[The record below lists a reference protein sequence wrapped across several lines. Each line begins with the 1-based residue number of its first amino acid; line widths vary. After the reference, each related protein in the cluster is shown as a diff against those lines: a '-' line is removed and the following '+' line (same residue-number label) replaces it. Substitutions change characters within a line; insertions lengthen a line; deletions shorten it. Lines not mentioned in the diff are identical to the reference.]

1 MTDPF
6 NESKKGFIT
15 FEKNSEYSY
24 LNQPIAKPVE
34 ATKVEEKEEEEFSP
48 ETYGDYGIKI
58 PDPLNP
64 FKMFDSNEWA
74 NNPDSREV
82 AAKKITEN
90 YYNELMKPE
99 ATVPAIVDG
108 QLKQVQASEAGRL
121 TKAGLHAYD
130 NSLQLIGMAQQRED
144 GGFRLNPMTG
154 KRDFAF
160 GSKNLTPY
168 DPEKDKDSQKRQADE
183 NGYGASDYQLSNKE
197 IFGRDHVSGV
207 IDAYAKKNDLDIE
220 DLKPES
226 ITPERFVQM
235 RESLREGDPSGGFF
249 EVTKKINGSNDA
261 VLDDEARKEYTD
273 ALSYYAKEKQLGD
286 KLIDMHNGEPVINYE
301 KLTDLNKFEEAVNSL
316 QMPAVDKARFLTTFK
331 RNFEQDANRIITD
344 QFKGADFAEG
354 MESTLIDFG
363 PGNYIVKAMD
373 KLTGYQNPETPAE
386 AMKRYAE
393 GNITAYDFL
402 KENPFYSQD
411 TPYIVSALRR
421 VGLRTVNA
429 FQNTALGASTLVL
442 GGIGAAAQK
451 AGAQSVADTAKGMAM
466 PMIEAV
472 AYSGQALQ
480 TFAKYDGG
488 INEAI
493 GIGDISIS
501 DEDIY
506 SVVGQVFE
514 TVITAGASL
523 LAKGVIKGG
532 TTSLAKMTLKESLE
546 FGAAK
551 ASQSIAKKQTA
562 GFTTKAAI
570 QAKEAAMSL
579 WTNSSKVKAAESL
592 FATSLQG
599 SFGSAG
605 QALSSSYGEA
615 IDKGMSK
622 EDALAEAT
630 GKATANGLA
639 TFTAMSLM
647 NMVAPGVEK
656 ILMSPETL
664 VGAGQAIK
672 NTLASRA
679 ARKSISAGLTD
690 VIGDKAVRTALSKGV
705 ANAVRGQVSKEGIGG
720 YIGAVALNGV
730 SEGLEEMLDTYLAT
744 TLDAYMNNSPEAR
757 KELESGGLWLDVIKS
772 GIMGAMMGSSVNAI
786 SLTSKDKKEMAMK
799 SKDSMNDYLQKKL
812 PMLSPSLQSKVFVSQ
827 KDKSQPQMAQTIQQ
841 ILQTGDLNQKVE
853 ALANLGNI
861 AAVNAFTPQTTVT
874 PTGTTAPA
882 TTVTPAKAAP
892 SQPVDVTSDF
902 FESLAIDTSY
912 DAPDNTTWTRKQNAS
927 GNSVM
932 TGNDSAGNVI
942 EMTTTEFANFVNTQ
956 NKTTVSETKPVV
968 ATKAKEVITKEVTPT
983 EVSTAPTSFKLSN
996 KSGVAVEVK
1005 TPVKDEKELAGYAYE
1020 EAHGKSISGNKIEP
1034 IKTED
1039 VTSKAKKTYKIATYS
1054 IDGKPADLHSVEVDN
1069 DGNSVTADYTG
1080 ETTTKF
1086 YNKAELVKLLSLSKF
1101 AQAVIKDDN
1110 EFKSVAKDVAPKG
1123 KVETQAK
1130 KPEKKPD
1137 LQPEE
1142 KQEKKKEAPKS
1153 EAPKPLPVKKSDEV
1167 TESEIDGE
1175 DKLPIRHKGTIK
1187 KFTKVLNKLGIKVY
1201 VRENNTELNKFLSEN
1216 NAQTV
1221 EDNAMAATTINGKP
1235 AIVINAE
1242 QVGKLQD
1249 LLTGMKHEV
1258 FHTIEIAFRKTP
1270 EGKKLYNLINT
1281 KKLLQDKKLVEFMQR
1296 EYSSKFAELDETNA
1310 FYEVMRA
1317 FIAGKLHGETFTY
1330 KPFLEYLKA
1339 FINHVRKLVKGDKEL
1354 TNYVDKLSQYY
1365 ESAVKDAD
1373 KELGLSV
1380 ASTGVF
1386 RNFMSSIA
1394 NKAKDLT
1401 KSKAKEGKAIQST
1414 TANES
1419 DIDDLVNDLLIEINN
1434 AYEDNANPDDI
1445 FNDVVRTIDNR
1456 LIGVDVGLDSYS
1468 KTKVFKMVLG
1478 ALNDESSTS
1487 ELRGLFENKITDLGK
1502 EKSPVIALPASQVE
1516 NMEPIKK
1523 RLDLAGWTG
1532 IRRFVSEVR
1541 EDGLTRNQ
1549 PDVMSLND
1557 DTKLPFTNAFI
1568 EFAMDPITQ
1577 KYPDHD
1583 LKFGD
1588 AMESINAA
1596 GVVDGYLIYSHSI
1609 ETFNP
1614 ETNTGYITHR
1624 FMKSPALKPNGK
1636 ISPFFSVRQS
1646 QYARE
1651 FYDMVT
1657 DSNVIATMFTPTNE
1671 GVMITSPEGL
1681 IKLVFESL
1689 TSNRTKTENGK
1700 TPEAFLKQGD
1710 KDIKFADIFEFVA
1723 KDNKDGTSP
1732 FYYKDGKI
1740 VVNTAKLARNFSFI
1754 KEEALSTKEQKTSV
1768 ALMVAST
1775 VRAAIEEEILHFA
1788 TIGVFAGDNNPKTG
1802 VNKLVEFYDELE
1814 KLGYFNDMIDQIREM
1829 QGIDNAG
1836 ASLTNKEKIVIAT
1849 EVMSFTHQR
1858 ATNGA
1863 TYGDEYQRLYD
1874 GMYARGEQGGNA
1886 LATARQY
1893 GQTLN
1898 NILQARAATSF
1909 MSPKMQ
1915 EMLEKLNKAKVE
1927 LGVNQRLNNSDQL
1940 AANYLGE
1947 QYQLNRGNMQKSID
1961 EAFMNDSFA
1970 VEEFRAEL
1978 KEINIPIR
1986 QVININF
1993 EKGTIDINPY
2003 FADYYREKYGIDKYD
2018 SILSYF
2024 SRLNEQSVAKDL
2036 AKSVKSAR
2044 QVMDAMRMSLDV
2056 NNELDNLAT
2065 QLVNGNF
2072 DQVINYLEGYNQQ
2085 EGKIVFDS
2093 LIQLAQSFEF
2103 NDSISL
2109 ATEKDKAMVKNFYDA
2124 ATRSDM
2130 AYVGYQPTTGPA
2142 ISPWRTNAIAA
2153 ENAKR
2158 RFRYKSGFIN
2168 LLNQLVPRGG
2178 VDYYSDSDTD
2188 YINKVIAQL
2197 VPQDIIMQGHDAVIN
2212 ELYKVFKNENILPNI
2227 KNARSANINKKKQ
2240 TQVISL
2246 LTNKNT
2252 SVENGGVLPSYAP
2265 FIASVNSYND
2275 LVVNFDEIILNKNL
2289 TRVNEFG
2296 REFVSLDNLLPESS
2310 NGERRLA
2317 FGVDFEPNI
2326 FGYSNE
2332 YPSNVII
2339 DRLYV
2344 GNMRKKGENEDV
2356 IEATAQW
2363 QRSFLSRYTSSD
2375 RERYPEKPMTV
2386 ESNAAYAGEEDYNKY
2401 MMGRIAGAP
2410 LLISKLDDNGNEV
2423 LGDVSY
2429 DDYYKT
2435 MGFQPIV
2442 NNVRIFD
2449 GYADPALLN
2458 ENLLKFSI
2466 SDRSIELTKNFSVK
2480 MRQLNSDAAIKIF
2493 ARDAGSLDIAINKIT
2508 EMLFDGNEV
2517 GIRIDDWFN
2526 TISSLIGYNK
2536 KTGEATVVRSIDG
2549 RETFAS
2555 KFADQMIFRMFG
2567 KEDSRSKNL
2576 QEYIELLSKAYK
2588 ALRPGEF
2595 KDTGKLGAEEK
2606 RVIIDELPIFL
2617 ELVDAANR
2625 DIGLG
2630 RKAYSRFRSRFL
2642 TGTINADIRL
2652 IQEQG
2657 AEGIRAN
2664 EELVK
2669 SIADS
2674 YYDIQAMFDVEWHSN
2689 YLTNGG
2695 PIGYQGL
2702 TALQLM
2708 DEFARIPS
2716 SATNEFFVKGKMPTK
2731 VGYLLDYYN
2740 NMQEA
2745 YGSVRK
2751 KDADGK
2757 SGYAL
2762 DNLIFNPIERPADS
2776 PSELDEEFNA
2786 DIAARPSEFT
2796 ETLNALPQGYEG
2808 TAEQLDANRRKDLV
2822 EEQKRLKSWA
2832 THTALA
2838 IFQSIPSTAN
2848 SIFTRAVTPDRA
2860 KLFFYLF
2867 AKAQDMSA
2875 TIEDKRAT
2883 QGALNTLVGEQMTQL
2898 SSIYGTLKQ
2907 EVNPFADIAGK
2918 VMTYNHPYE
2927 FLMDVAEVIA
2937 GKERQFV
2944 DEQRALAGTL
2954 ASSIVPQLRNNVS
2967 NELLNNQRSSQEI
2980 LDSLQEDLDKGE
2992 LRPGTLF
2999 NARMFQLG
3007 NANPMLDSSLFMN
3020 TPLFSMLLQA
3030 MPNLVIYQ
3038 PAQYTGKTSN
3048 VSKNVDISY
3057 LDNGD
3062 AVLYIDNAMGL
3073 GSSQQ
3078 QEILEKLLI
3087 QRIGQERANGTSGL
3101 ESVINFT
3108 AENIRKQIRYAF
3120 NITPARI
3127 ESMVAKAEKALRSIK
3142 GMPPE
3147 AIKPLVDKYRNSLE
3161 TEATEKMSLL
3171 AGHLSSSRFAENAY
3185 GLSSIDAKG
3194 FFQTILA
3201 PEPASAMIMGVKTV
3215 VGKPNLFDNLR
3226 LVTEM
3231 FTNPEAYDVLS
3242 KIKAP
3247 EADLITDKVNERYE
3261 AFIESALNR
3270 FQAKEV
3276 QSSKV
3281 FEIRMDQ
3288 GGSSLT
3294 QMEDDVTSV
3303 DEMDLTYYA
3312 DPSYIATFLTQAFE
3326 ATFNGESTDRS
3337 YSEIQQLVKRVNGID
3352 SDLIRNMVD
3361 KLLLQEATKNT
3372 NQRMGYKEVDTVSNI
3387 LAEADYKPDFMY
3399 RYVASELINALSPAS
3414 DYAGTIEDL
3423 NDLPRENSAYNIIK
3437 SGAFPLLVDNV
3448 GNTKSSSYGNL
3459 TNFYYGKSPLTEL
3472 FERKRKNEFVSL
3484 LASETP
3490 EAQRVLQKQIDA
3502 LGRTDAPSKTIDLN
3516 VFEAG
3521 DLLFDIRQSI
3531 EKFVGSAN
3539 INQAIANIGRL
3550 KQRNEEL
3557 NNGALERIKDIDE
3570 EIKSLQE
3577 SGLGFVELMMFQN
3590 AGKKLTDA
3598 SEVMDRVASAI
3609 AGLVADK
3616 QMKLQNHSTRISNS
3630 LQSNSSEYIDDYN
3643 QYVTNVYSI
3652 DSEIKKLIESNQET
3666 PLDTQ
3671 SYQSAIN
3678 NLIASRD
3685 SLAIKANNE
3694 ASLIADSIA
3703 QEILSNVV
3711 NGAFGLIPPVAE
3723 MTAFIK
3729 SNYMANMRIW
3739 EIGNVDVTSETPL
3752 GVYLSPS
3759 FFSKSAKT
3767 RRARNLFNPNTI
3779 SRMLDGYMASSDLK
3793 DRIDSITSSNNKLF
3807 SQLKKDKKLDKV
3819 IKKAVADNS
3828 NVFDRDL
3835 IKKNVASAI
3844 LNSDV
3849 VIESLNNEFS
3859 FGFGDLIDNL
3869 DNKDANSGLI
3879 AESEESI
3886 GLHNSARVIN
3896 LLLAERKQL
3905 QKTINQRQNEASND
3919 QENEVSSNKRSNKRV
3934 FMQLRKKVRFDEV
3947 ATLQRVDRVGP
3958 SFNMLINLVYDPDTL
3973 ENTPVN
3979 ENRKAE
3985 AQLQMQII
3993 QEASRLFIER
4003 EGEAMYR
4010 AINEDVDVFG
4020 LGFDLD
4026 QNIQRVISIADIR
4039 NKMERVAKGTYAD
4052 FADAAFDDEM
4062 DSANTKAKQMF
4073 GVTVR
4078 DMITHKLSPA
4088 VVITK
4093 DKVVDGV
4100 TYPMELVNI
4109 KVINR
4114 NARFATEQDQLRKL
4128 ALFIEDEYTTS
4139 VYMPTT
4145 TKLENQPTKTYLT
4158 YNQDAQSELKRI
4170 KEQSGAKWSV
4180 DEQFKGI
4187 IFRASLNP
4195 GANGKGG
4202 LKTQTH
4208 KDIEVNL
4215 DKPINDKLA
4224 AATKVDPNTTVRQFI
4239 KLSKKNFS
4247 GFFIQNTIGEP
4258 ISDFAQGIGVIGT
4271 IKPVNK
4277 LKDEDIEDVFAEIY
4291 SFASDTNNKQ
4301 VLQTSGMEFLSKSKN
4316 QYSKDEQ
4323 KAIIEKAY
4331 GIVIKENSFLDPQ
4344 SKASHALLL
4353 NEAQLTDVINMINSE
4368 EMVGKYDK
4376 FKTYVDEAVD
4386 SIGKLFSINESIAK
4400 STAVAPYNLSR
4411 AILDLDLSHNYSRL
4425 FSVLYASNT
4434 MYRLVAGAINP
4445 EVSDN
4450 MLSNLT
4456 VHENALMRRKFSGG
4470 IGSYNEALNLVGVID
4485 HGLNGSSG
4493 RNRFNAEY
4501 QSFQNKMGV
4510 ASKDLNNDYLNGARA
4525 MLIASLKGIKIANKK
4540 DGGSEGDYVRKVNQW
4555 AYMFKAGYRDYKKID
4570 ENKAKFN
4577 QNANKLSRITS
4588 KLKPIGR
4595 KQSREGAATEELYS
4609 LLEKNINS
4617 LANIINTGTLKEN
4630 DMDAAI
4636 AAMISK
4642 LEAGLSQ
4649 NEINAVNKYS
4659 NALLEE
4665 FGDIYDA
4672 HRIANT
4678 FASRDNR
4685 VIISE
4690 DKLKSATKVS
4700 DALGRPY
4707 SILPLKTGYVRNP
4720 LNTADNEFDE
4730 SSLSIN
4736 EFIGF
4741 DRSSLNYKGKR
4752 SLTVQENVGDP
4763 LRPIDL
4769 NPFTAV
4775 DGLARDAMYRTFLS
4789 PTFNVI
4795 KKLMGNVEFNENRQM
4810 ITSHG
4815 FLHGVAS
4822 VEIGSIKN
4830 GEYFPHIASYIMH
4843 MVEKN
4848 IRNDMPKM
4856 IDDGILS
4863 DIIKVGNLS
4872 TLVRALFSF
4881 IQPITNGV
4889 LPAFAKFATVGMM
4902 NAFSYRSWFGATHK
4916 STEALASAYKHAIMG
4931 YSKPDSAIAN
4941 FVKENSINSY
4951 KWKAEGANIR
4961 ETQISLAKYH
4971 KENRIKYGSR
4981 WLAARVR
4988 NVGEKSLD
4996 ITIGGPERA
5005 NVQAIFTF
5013 ELFNELQQTM
5023 GDKAPKTVEEMF
5035 KMNPDDISTLA
5046 KTKADIMVSDF
5057 MGMSDKAKKAQIYNL
5072 DVKRPMLS
5080 LITSGLTRFGN
5091 HKLTTNANLMV
5102 YGKHLFKRATG
5113 NDRYDPNITASA
5125 VENVAG
5131 TLIQNILYHY
5141 AKAQV
5146 MVPVL
5151 TWVAAALTTFV
5162 AEFFDE
5168 DEPDESKLEV
5178 INERYYDWLEAITQA
5193 TPDGLFLFNWIKEWA
5208 FPYMSAYES
5217 VDEGIGSGLIGTLGK
5232 ATQNALWET
5241 TGFVPAIGATLGMPA
5256 VESVVKVV
5264 GSYGF
5269 NQIVPPDEEEF
5280 MDKVKSDRDR
5290 LRQAERAFS
5299 TFTSPISEPYEAT
5312 KDMSAVFLNYM
5323 SPKDGYDGISTQEFV
5338 YGLLSQSIGT
5348 REAKSNQSRRHKE
5361 DGGWGGY

>member
-1 MTDPF
+1 MSDPF
-6 NESKKGFIT
+6 NESKKGFFT

-34 ATKVEEKEEEEFSP
+34 ATKVEEKEEEKFTP

-74 NNPDSREV
+74 SNPDSREE
-82 AAKKITEN
+82 AAKKVTEN
-90 YYNELMKPE
+90 YYSELMKPE

-154 KRDFAF
+154 KREFAF

-168 DPEKDKDSQKRQADE
+168 DPEKDKDSQKRQDDE
-183 NGYGASDYQLSNKE
+183 NGYGASDYELSNKE
-197 IFGRDHVSGV
+197 IFGRDHVSSV
-207 IDAYAKKNDLDIE
+207 IDAYAKKNDLDVE

-226 ITPERFVQM
+226 ITPERFIQI
-235 RESLREGDPSGGFF
+235 RDSLREGDPSGGAF

-261 VLDDEARKEYTD
+261 VLDEEARKEYAD
-273 ALSYYAKEKQLGD
+273 ALGYYAKEKQLGD
-286 KLIDMHNGEPVINYE
+286 KLVDMYNGQPVINYE

-316 QMPAVDKARFLTTFK
+316 PMPAVDKARFLTTFK
-331 RNFEQDANRIITD
+331 RDFEQDAARILMEQQLGSSAPELAFAATPV
-344 QFKGADFAEG
+344 GAVATYAG
-354 MESTLIDFG
+354 L
-363 PGNYIVKAMD
+363 MD
-373 KLTGYQNPETPAE
+373 GENEIQKWA
-386 AMKRYAE
+386 RE
-393 GNITAYDFL
+393 GNKTAYDFL

-411 TPYIVSALRR
+411 TPYAVSALRR
-421 VGLRTVNA
+421 IGLRTVNS
-429 FQNTALGASTLVL
+429 FQNTALGASAL
-442 GGIGAAAQK
+442 GLGFVGAVAEKVGAEGVSDLAK
-451 AGAQSVADTAKGMAM
+451 EAGMS
-466 PMIEAV
+466 MIEAG
-472 AYSGQALQ
+472 AYSGNVLTAG
-480 TFAKYDGG
+480 AKYDGG
-488 INEAI
+488 INEAFS
-493 GIGDISIS
+493 IGDISVT
-501 DEDIY
+501 DEDLY
-506 SVVGQVFE
+506 SVVGQVLE
-514 TVITAGASL
+514 TVVTGGASL
-523 LAKGVIKGG
+523 LVKGAIKGG

-562 GFTTKAAI
+562 GFATKAAI
-570 QAKEAAMSL
+570 KAKEAAMSL
-579 WTNSSKVKAAESL
+579 WTNSSKVKLAENIL
-592 FATSLQG
+592 ATSLQG

-615 IDKGMSK
+615 IDKGMSR

-639 TFTAMSLM
+639 TFAAMSLM

-705 ANAVRGQVSKEGIGG
+705 ADAVRGQVSKEGIGG

-730 SEGLEEMLDTYLAT
+730 SEGLEEMIDTALAT

-772 GIMGAMMGSSVNAI
+772 GIMGAMMGSGVNAV

-812 PMLSPSLQSKVFVSQ
+812 PMLSPNLQSKVFVSQ

-861 AAVNAFTPQTTVT
+861 AAVNAFAPQTTVT
-874 PTGTTAPA
+874 PTGTTVPA
-882 TTVTPAKAAP
+882 ATATPAKTTP
-892 SQPVDVTSDF
+892 SQPADVTPDSFDT
-902 FESLAIDTSY
+902 LAIDASY
-912 DAPDNTTWTRKQNAS
+912 DAPNGTKWTRKNGQMGEPIMVGTNADGS
-927 GNSVM
+927 TS
-932 TGNDSAGNVI
+932 
-942 EMTTTEFANFVNTQ
+942 EMTTTEFADFINTQ
-956 NKTTVSETKPVV
+956 NKAASSNTQSTTTTTEKG
-968 ATKAKEVITKEVTPT
+968 ATPT
-983 EVSTAPTSFKLSN
+983 ETPAAPNSFKLSN
-996 KSGVAVEVK
+996 KAGVSVEVK
-1005 TPVKDEKELAGYAYE
+1005 TSVKDEKELVGYAYE
-1020 EAHGKSISGNKIEP
+1020 EAHGKSIVGDKIEP
-1034 IKTED
+1034 TKTED
-1039 VTSKAKKTYKIATYS
+1039 VFAKAKEYKVVTYS
-1054 IDGKPADLHSVEVDN
+1054 IDGKPADLHSIEVDN
-1069 DGNSVTADYTG
+1069 DGNPVTTDYTG

-1086 YNKAELVKLLSLSKF
+1086 YNKAGLVNLLSLTKS
-1101 AQAVIKDDN
+1101 AHAVINSNNDFTA
-1110 EFKSVAKDVAPKG
+1110 EAKDVAPKQ
-1123 KVETQAK
+1123 KVEAK
-1130 KPEKKPD
+1130 GDKSEKKSESQPEK
-1137 LQPEE
+1137 
-1142 KQEKKKEAPKS
+1142 KQEKKGEAPKA
-1153 EAPKPLPVKKSDEV
+1153 EAPKPSPTKKSNEV

-1175 DKLPIRHKGTIK
+1175 DKLPVKHKGTVK
-1187 KFTKVLNKLGIKVY
+1187 KFTKVLQKLGIKVY
-1201 VRENNTELNKFLSEN
+1201 VRKNNTELNEFLIEN
-1216 NAQTV
+1216 NAEAV
-1221 EDNAMAATTINGKP
+1221 DNNAMAATIINGKP

-1242 QVGKLQD
+1242 QVEKLQD

-1258 FHTIEIAFRKTP
+1258 FHTIEIAFRKTA
-1270 EGKKLYNLINT
+1270 EGKRLYNLINK
-1281 KKLLQDKKLVEFMQR
+1281 KKLLQDKKLVEFMQK
-1296 EYSSKFAELDETNA
+1296 EYSSKFAELDEVNA

-1365 ESAVKDAD
+1365 ENAVKDAD

-1386 RNFMSSIA
+1386 KNLMSSIA
-1394 NKAKDLT
+1394 SKAKNLT
-1401 KSKAKEGKAIQST
+1401 KSKAKEGKAIQTT
-1414 TANES
+1414 TANEGE
-1419 DIDDLVNDLLIEINN
+1419 IDELVNDLLIEIND
-1434 AYEDNANPDDI
+1434 AYESNANPDDI
-1445 FNDVVRTIDNR
+1445 FNYVVKTIDNR

-1468 KTKVFKMVLG
+1468 KTKVFEMVLG
-1478 ALNDESSTS
+1478 ALNDESSTP
-1487 ELRGLFENKITDLGK
+1487 ELRSLFENKIANLGK
-1502 EKSPVIALPASQVE
+1502 EKSPVISLPASQVE
-1516 NMEPIKK
+1516 NMEPVKK

-1532 IRRFVSEVR
+1532 IRRFVSGVR

-1549 PDVMSLND
+1549 PDIIPLND
-1557 DTKLPFTNAFI
+1557 DTKLPFTNSFI
-1568 EFAMDPITQ
+1568 EIAMDPITK

-1588 AMESINAA
+1588 AMESLNAA

-1624 FMKSPALKPNGK
+1624 FMKSPALSPNGK
-1636 ISPFFSVRQS
+1636 ISPFFSVKQS

-1657 DSNVIATMFTPTNE
+1657 DSNIIATMFTPTSE

-1689 TSNRTKTENGK
+1689 TSNRTKAENGK

-1710 KDIKFADIFEFVA
+1710 KDIKFADIFEFVD

-1740 VVNTAKLARNFSFI
+1740 VVNTAKLARNFRFI
-1754 KEEALSTKEQKTSV
+1754 KEEALRSKEQKTSV

-1836 ASLTNKEKIVIAT
+1836 ASLTNEEKIVIAA

-1874 GMYARGEQGGNA
+1874 GMYARGEEGGNA
-1886 LATARQY
+1886 LETARQY

-1940 AANYLGE
+1940 AANYLSE

-1978 KEINIPIR
+1978 REINIPIR
-1986 QVININF
+1986 QVINIDF
-1993 EKGTIDINPY
+1993 EKGTVEINPD

-2024 SRLNEQSVAKDL
+2024 SRLNEQNVAKDL

-2065 QLVNGNF
+2065 QLVDGNF
-2072 DQVINYLEGYNQQ
+2072 DQVINYLENYNQQ
-2085 EGKIVFDS
+2085 EGKIIFDP

-2103 NDSISL
+2103 DDNISL
-2109 ATEKDKAMVKNFYDA
+2109 ATEKDKVMVKNFYDF
-2124 ATRSDM
+2124 ATRPNEVLNKP
-2130 AYVGYQPTTGPA
+2130 YIGYQPATGPT
-2142 ISPWRTNAIAA
+2142 ISPWQTNAISA

-2158 RFRYKSGFIN
+2158 RAYYNSGFIN
-2168 LLNQLVPRGG
+2168 LLDQLIPRGG
-2178 VDYYSDSDTD
+2178 VDYYSDSDSD
-2188 YINKVIAQL
+2188 YINKAIAQL
-2197 VPQDIIMQGHDAVIN
+2197 VPQDVIMQGHEAVIN
-2212 ELYKVFKNENILPNI
+2212 ELYKVFNNENILPNI
-2227 KNARSANINKKKQ
+2227 KNARSANANKKKQ
-2240 TQVISL
+2240 NQLISL

-2252 SVENGGVLPSYAP
+2252 SIENHGVLLSYAP
-2265 FIASVNSYND
+2265 FIASVNNYND

-2296 REFVSLDNLLPESS
+2296 REFVTLDNLLPESS

-2332 YPSNVII
+2332 YPTNVIN

-2344 GNMRKKGENEDV
+2344 GNMRNKGESEDV
-2356 IEATAQW
+2356 IKVTAQW
-2363 QRSFLSRYTSSD
+2363 QRSFLGRYTSSD

-2386 ESNAAYAGEEDYNKY
+2386 ESNSAYAGEEDYNRY
-2401 MMGRIAGAP
+2401 VIGRIAGAP
-2410 LLISKLDDNGNEV
+2410 LLISKFDDNGEEFLSN
-2423 LGDVSY
+2423 VSY

-2449 GYADPALLN
+2449 GYADPSLLN

-2466 SDRSIELTKNFSVK
+2466 SNRDIQLTENFSVK
-2480 MRQLNSDAAIKIF
+2480 MRQLNSDAAIKTF
-2493 ARDAGSLDIAINKIT
+2493 ARDKNSSDIAINKIT
-2508 EMLFDGNEV
+2508 EMLFDGNEA

-2536 KTGEATVVRSIDG
+2536 KTGEATVVRNIDG

-2567 KEDSRSKNL
+2567 KQDNRSKNL
-2576 QEYIELLSKAYK
+2576 QEYIELLSKAHK
-2588 ALRPGEF
+2588 ALRPEKF
-2595 KDTGKLGAEEK
+2595 KDASKLSLEEK

-2664 EELVK
+2664 EELVQ

-2716 SATNEFFVKGKMPTK
+2716 SATNEFFVKGNMSTK
-2731 VGYLLDYYN
+2731 VEYLLDYYN

-2786 DIAARPSEFT
+2786 DITARPSEFT

-2808 TAEQLDANRRKDLV
+2808 TVEQLNASRRKDLV

-2838 IFQSIPSTAN
+2838 IFQSIPSTTN
-2848 SIFTRAVTPDRA
+2848 SIFTRAITPDRA
-2860 KLFFYLF
+2860 KSFFYLF
-2867 AKAQDMSA
+2867 AKAQDMGA
-2875 TIEDKRAT
+2875 TTEDKRAT
-2883 QGALNTLVGEQMTQL
+2883 QSALNALVGEQMTQL
-2898 SSIYGTLKQ
+2898 SSIYGTSKQ

-2918 VMTYNHPYE
+2918 IMNYNHPYE
-2927 FLMDVAEVIA
+2927 FLMEVAEVIA

-3007 NANPMLDSSLFMN
+3007 NANSMLDSSLFMN
-3020 TPLFSMLLQA
+3020 APLFSMLLQA

-3048 VSKNVDISY
+3048 VSKNVDIAY

-3087 QRIGQERANGTSGL
+3087 ERIGQERANGVSGL

-3127 ESMVAKAEKALRSIK
+3127 ESMVVKAEEALRSIK

-3161 TEATEKMSLL
+3161 AEAIEKMSLL

-3215 VGKPNLFDNLR
+3215 VGKPNLFDSLR

-3294 QMEDDVTSV
+3294 QMEDDETSV
-3303 DEMDLTYYA
+3303 DEMDLTNYA

-3326 ATFNGESTDRS
+3326 ATFNGETTDRS
-3337 YSEIQQLVKRVNGID
+3337 YSKIQQLINRVNGID
-3352 SDLIRNMVD
+3352 SDLIRNMID

-3372 NQRMGYKEVDTVSNI
+3372 SQRMDYKDVDTVSNI

-3437 SGAFPLLVDNV
+3437 SGSFPLLVDNV

-3472 FERKRKNEFVSL
+3472 FERKRKDEFVSL

-3490 EAQRVLQKQIDA
+3490 EAQEVLQKQIDA
-3502 LGRTDAPSKTIDLN
+3502 LGRTDATSKTIDLN
-3516 VFEAG
+3516 VFQTEN
-3521 DLLFDIRQSI
+3521 LLFKIRQSI

-3557 NNGALERIKDIDE
+3557 NNGASKRIADIDK

-3577 SGLGFVELMMFQN
+3577 SGLGFVELMVFQN

-3609 AGLVADK
+3609 ASLVADK
-3616 QMKLQNHSTRISNS
+3616 QMKLQDYSTKISNS
-3630 LQSNSSEYIDDYN
+3630 LQSNSGGYINDYN
-3643 QYVTNVYSI
+3643 QYVTNVYNT
-3652 DSEIKKLIESNQET
+3652 DSEIKKLIEFNQET

-3671 SYQSAIN
+3671 YYQDAIN
-3678 NLIASRD
+3678 KLIARRD
-3685 SLAIKANNE
+3685 TLASLANMQV
-3694 ASLIADSIA
+3694 SLIADSIA
-3703 QEILSNVV
+3703 KDILSNVV

-3723 MTAFIK
+3723 MSALIK
-3729 SNYMANMRIW
+3729 SDYMSGMRIW
-3739 EIGNVDVTSETPL
+3739 EIGNVDVTSPIPL
-3752 GVYLSPS
+3752 GAYLSS
-3759 FFSKSAKT
+3759 TFFNKSAKT
-3767 RRARNLFNPNTI
+3767 RTARNLFNPD
-3779 SRMLDGYMASSDLK
+3779 SVSKMLDGYIASPDLK
-3793 DRIDSITSSNNKLF
+3793 DRIDSIMSSNNKLF

-3819 IKKAVADNS
+3819 IKKAVTDNI

-3835 IKKNVASAI
+3835 IKKNVATAI

-3849 VIESLNNEFS
+3849 VVESLNNEFS

-3869 DNKDANSGLI
+3869 DNKDADSSLI

-3905 QKTINQRQNEASND
+3905 QKTIKERE
-3919 QENEVSSNKRSNKRV
+3919 EKVSDEKQV
-3934 FMQLRKKVRFDEV
+3934 FMQLRKKVRFDEA
-3947 ATLQRVDRVGP
+3947 ATLQRIDRVGP
-3958 SFNMLINLVYDPDTL
+3958 SFNMLINLVYDPSILD
-3973 ENTPVN
+3973 NTTVN
-3979 ENRKAE
+3979 QDRKTE

-3993 QEASRLFIER
+3993 QEAARLFIER

-4020 LGFDLD
+4020 LGFELD

-4039 NKMERVAKGTYAD
+4039 NKMERVAKSTYAD
-4052 FADAAFDDEM
+4052 FADEAFDDEM
-4062 DSANTKAKQMF
+4062 NSANTKAKQMF

-4078 DMITHKLSPA
+4078 DMITHNLSP
-4088 VVITK
+4088 VVITTK
-4093 DKVVDGV
+4093 DKVVDGA

-4114 NARFATEQDQLRKL
+4114 NARFATEQDQLKKL

-4208 KDIEVNL
+4208 KDIDVNL

-4224 AATKVDPNTTVRQFI
+4224 AATKVNPNTTVREFI
-4239 KLSKKNFS
+4239 KLAKKNFS

-4258 ISDFAQGIGVIGT
+4258 ISDFAQGIGVVGT

-4277 LKDEDIEDVFAEIY
+4277 LKDKDIEDVFADIY
-4291 SFASDTNNKQ
+4291 SFASDANNKQ

-4316 QYSKDEQ
+4316 QYTKDEQ

-4331 GIVIKENSFLDPQ
+4331 GIVIKENSFLNPQ

-4353 NEAQLTDVINMINSE
+4353 NEAQLTDIINMINSE
-4368 EMVGKYDK
+4368 EMVGKYDN
-4376 FKTYVDEAVD
+4376 FQAYVDEAVD
-4386 SIGKLFSINESIAK
+4386 SIGKLFSIDESIAN

-4540 DGGSEGDYVRKVNQW
+4540 DGGSEQDYIRKVNQW
-4555 AYMFKAGYRDYKKID
+4555 AYMFKSGYRDYKKID

-4609 LLEKNINS
+4609 LLERNINS
-4617 LANIINTGTLKEN
+4617 LASIINLGTLKEN

-4649 NEINAVNKYS
+4649 DEVSSVNKYS
-4659 NALLEE
+4659 DALLEE

-4690 DKLKSATKVS
+4690 DKLKSETKVS

-4707 SILPLKTGYVRNP
+4707 SILPLKTGFVRNP

-4752 SLTVQENVGDP
+4752 SLTAQENVGDP

-4815 FLHGVAS
+4815 FLHGVAA

-4848 IRNDMPKM
+4848 IRNDMPKL

-4863 DIIKVGNLS
+4863 DVIKIGNLS

-4889 LPAFAKFATVGMM
+4889 LPAFSKFATVRMM
-4902 NAFSYRSWFGATHK
+4902 NAFSYGNWFGATHK
-4916 STEALASAYKHAIMG
+4916 STEALSSAYKHAIMG

-4971 KENRIKYGSR
+4971 KENRIKYGGR
-4981 WLAARVR
+4981 WLAARIR

-5023 GDKAPKTVEEMF
+5023 GDKAPKTVDEMF

-5113 NDRYDPNITASA
+5113 NKGYDPNITASA

-5146 MVPVL
+5146 MIPVL
-5151 TWVAAALTTFV
+5151 TWAAAALTTFV
-5162 AEFFDE
+5162 SEFFDE

-5178 INERYYDWLEAITQA
+5178 INERYYEWLEAITQA

-5217 VDEGIGSGLIGTLGK
+5217 IDEGIGSGLTGTIGK

-5241 TGFVPAIGATLGMPA
+5241 TGFVPSIGAALGMPA

-5269 NQIVPPDEEEF
+5269 NQIAPVDEEDF